1 MRRTLNTEGGCVS
14 EEEKKSKKGKRIPS
28 GTWEGIALQL
38 FKSIE
43 SSIAYALEHGVTPD
57 HLASNVVTG
66 LSISFGGRVIYIPK
80 GFKYERAQRNEE
92 IYAAWKSDMAISDIS
107 KKYGLTSA
115 TTYDIVAN
123 FAKEEGLEK
132 LKNRFIK

>member
-1 MRRTLNTEGGCVS
+1 MS
-14 EEEKKSKKGKRIPS
+14 EEEKQSKKGRRIPS
-28 GTWEGIALQL
+28 GTWEGTALEL

-43 SSIAYALEHGVTPD
+43 SSIAYALKHGVSPD

-66 LSISFGGRVIYIPK
+66 LSINFGGRVIYIPR
-80 GFKYERAQRNEE
+80 GFKYELAQRNEE
-92 IYAAWKSDMAISDIS
+92 IYAAWKSDIPIVDIS

-123 FAKEEGLEK
+123 FAKEEGLK
-132 LKNRFIK
+132 KSKNRFIK

>member
-1 MRRTLNTEGGCVS
+1 MS
-14 EEEKKSKKGKRIPS
+14 EEEKQSKKGKRIPS
-28 GTWEGIALQL
+28 GTWEGTALQL

-66 LSISFGGRVIYIPK
+66 LSISFGGRVIYIPR
-80 GFKYERAQRNEE
+80 GFKYELAQRNEE
-92 IYAAWKSDMAISDIS
+92 IYAAWKIDTPIADIS

-115 TTYDIVAN
+115 TIYDIVAN
-123 FAKEEGLEK
+123 FAKEEGLK
-132 LKNRFIK
+132 KSKNRFIK

>member
-1 MRRTLNTEGGCVS
+1 MN
-14 EEEKKSKKGKRIPS
+14 EEDKHSKKGKRAPS
-28 GTWEGIALQL
+28 ETWEGTALEL

-43 SSIAYALEHGVTPD
+43 SSIAYALEHGATPD

-66 LSISFGGRVIYIPK
+66 LSTSFGGRVIYIPK
-80 GFKYERAQRNEE
+80 GFKYERVQRNEE
-92 IYAAWKSDMAISDIS
+92 IYAAWKSDMPITDIS

-123 FAKEEGLEK
+123 FAKEEGLK
-132 LKNRFIK
+132 KSKNRFIK